1 MADDVHRIELRA
13 KSIEQLRLFLSGAD
27 ADLGCRPVVRK
38 VGEDYVVEAYMP
50 LPAVERL
57 RSASRTSAVTMN
69 VIENAS
75 EIGRLRQTE
84 VGTGNRFAARIT
96 PSGLG
101 VKE

>member
-13 KSIEQLRLFLSGAD
+13 ESIEELRSFLDGAD
-27 ADLGCRPVVRK
+27 LDFGCRPVVRK
-38 VGEDYVVEAYMP
+38 VGDYYVVEAYAP

-57 RSASRTSAVTMN
+57 RTARSASAVTMN

-75 EIGRLRQTE
+75 EIGRARQAE
-84 VGTGNRFAARIT
+84 VGSGNRFAARIAPT
-96 PSGLG
+96 GLG